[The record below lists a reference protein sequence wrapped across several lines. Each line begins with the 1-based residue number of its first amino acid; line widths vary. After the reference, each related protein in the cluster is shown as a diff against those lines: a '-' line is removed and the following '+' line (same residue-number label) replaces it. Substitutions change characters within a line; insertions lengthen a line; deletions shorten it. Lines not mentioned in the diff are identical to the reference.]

1 MPKRKSRAIVRQQTI
16 LGAFGVVALAV
27 VGYLTWLTFESTPS
41 DGFVE
46 GQHYRV
52 LEQPRR
58 IRGDKIEVME
68 FFSYGCI
75 HCYNFEPLITEWA
88 EQRTDTVNLI
98 QMPAVANEYWRL
110 LGRTYYTLDALNVR
124 EDHQLALFR
133 AIHDARLVFDTPEK
147 IASFFESRGIDKD
160 QFDAAFTSAPVS
172 RNLARADQLA
182 RRMQVAA
189 VPTVVVHGKYIVRT
203 SRDVGTKRLLDV
215 VEFLIDK
222 ELNEEKEATNANP
235 EVKAEAQSAS

>member
-16 LGAFGVVALAV
+16 LGAFGVVALAL
-27 VGYLTWLTFESTPS
+27 VGYLTWLTFENTPR

-46 GQHYRV
+46 GQHYQV

-75 HCYNFEPLITEWA
+75 HCFNFEPLITQWA
-88 EQRTDTVNLI
+88 EERLDTVNFI
-98 QMPAVANEYWRL
+98 QTPAVANEYWRL
-110 LGRTYYTLDALNVR
+110 LGRTYYALDALNVR

-133 AIHDARLVFDTPEK
+133 AIHDARLVFDTPDK
-147 IASFFESRGIDKD
+147 LASFFDSRGIDRDEFK
-160 QFDAAFTSAPVS
+160 AAFTSAPVS
-172 RNLARADQLA
+172 RNVARADQLA

-189 VPTVVVHGKYIVRT
+189 VPTVVVNGKYIVRT
-203 SRDVGTKRLLDV
+203 SRDVGIKRLLDV
-215 VEFLIDK
+215 IEFLIAK
-222 ELNEEKEATNANP
+222 ELNEEKAATNASL
-235 EVKAEAQSAS
+235 ETKEEAES